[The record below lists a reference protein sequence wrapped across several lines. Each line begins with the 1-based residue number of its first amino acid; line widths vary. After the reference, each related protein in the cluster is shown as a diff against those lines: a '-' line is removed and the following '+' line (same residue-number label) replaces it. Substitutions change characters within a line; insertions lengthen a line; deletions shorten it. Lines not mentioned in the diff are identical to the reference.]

1 MVDMFGL
8 GKKRSKF
15 GEYLDRRNITQLWL
29 SNESKVN
36 RNTISEL
43 CDGSKKLEPNEKTIT
58 RIVSALRK
66 HGHDVRAEDFWG

>member
-1 MVDMFGL
+1 MFGL

>member
-29 SNESKVN
+29 SKESKVN

>member
-1 MVDMFGL
+1 MFGL

-29 SNESKVN
+29 SKESKVN